1 MPAAELSRL
10 RAQIN
15 GLITHFGDP
24 IALRRGLRD
33 LLEMYAN
40 WAYRPGQALQP
51 QPLLPSYR
59 VPPLVMQQLE
69 QELSRTCQEM
79 PVEALA
85 VVEELW
91 RDEYL
96 EARQLAAL
104 LLGDIPT
111 SQAAAVLDKLRA
123 WAQPAEN
130 FRMIDT
136 LFRGGTTHLRRFSP
150 ELLTPVFEEW
160 LADTHTETQV
170 MGIRALIPLI
180 EDTQFANLP
189 IVYRLLSPLV
199 QNVSAGLQTELQ
211 TALEALVRRSPNETA
226 YFLRQNLGVTARPAT
241 ARMIR
246 RCLPLFEPTLQTSLR
261 AALQAAVES
270 R

>member
-15 GLITHFGDP
+15 GLIAQFKDP
-24 IALRRGLRD
+24 VALRRGLRD

-40 WAYRPGQALQP
+40 WAYRPGKALQP

-69 QELSRTCQEM
+69 LELSRTCQEM

-91 RDEYL
+91 RDGYL
-96 EARQLAAL
+96 EPRQLAAM
-104 LLGDIPT
+104 LLGAIPI
-111 SQAAAVLDKLRA
+111 SQAEAVLAKICA

-136 LFRGGTTHLRRFSP
+136 LFRCGTISIRHSAP
-150 ELLTPVFEEW
+150 EQLTPVLEEW
-160 LADTHTETQV
+160 LTASAIETQV

-180 EDTQFANLP
+180 EDMQFANLP
-189 IVYRLLSPLV
+189 IIYRLLGPLV
-199 QNVSAGLQTELQ
+199 QNATPGLQTELQ
-211 TALEALVRRSPNETA
+211 SALEALVRRSPTETA
-226 YFLRQNLGVTARPAT
+226 FFLRQSLGVTAQPAT

-246 RCLPLFEPTLQTSLR
+246 RCLPLFDVGLQTSLR
-261 AALQAAVES
+261 AALQAAVEK
-270 R
+270 